1 MKTSQ
6 NTILIVGGSAGIG
19 LEIAKQFSALNNHV
33 IITGRNQNRL
43 DSAVSQLHN
52 VTAIQSDVSNAAEVN
67 ALVHRIKT
75 DFPNLNLVI
84 NNAGHAAVYN
94 LADETIDAYKNAE
107 DEMMTNYLSIIRL
120 NQKLLPL
127 LKNQQ
132 EAAIVNVSSVVAFAP
147 GIYLP
152 TYAASKA
159 ALHSYTTSLRLT
171 LSDTSV
177 KVFELMPPLVDT
189 EFSKAIGGANGIK
202 PAAVAEALLHALT
215 NDEYE
220 IHVGDTAKIYALY
233 LASPESALQA
243 MNAQRLSNTP
253 SGE

>member
-19 LEIAKQFSALNNHV
+19 LEIAKQLSAINNHI
-33 IITGRNQNRL
+33 IITGRNQARL
-43 DSAVSQLHN
+43 NSAVSQLHN
-52 VTAIQSDVSNAAEVN
+52 VTAIQSDVTDPEQVGE
-67 ALVHRIKT
+67 LVKHIQRE
-75 DFPNLNLVI
+75 FPNLNLVI
-84 NNAGHAAVYN
+84 NNAGHAALYS
-94 LADETIDAYKNAE
+94 LADEDANAYKNAE
-107 DEMMTNYLSIIRL
+107 EEMLTNYLAIIRL

-127 LKNQQ
+127 LKKQQ
-132 EAAIVNVSSVVAFAP
+132 ESAIVNVSSVVAFAP

-152 TYAASKA
+152 SYAASKA

-171 LSDTSV
+171 LSETSV

-189 EFSKAIGGANGIK
+189 EFSKEIGGAKGIK
-202 PAAVAEALLHALT
+202 PAAVAEALLQALA

-233 LASPESALQA
+233 LESPENALQV
-243 MNAQRLSNTP
+243 MNAQRLSNI
-253 SGE
+253 SSVK